1 MEVEYFAHRDAKRS
15 ETLEASPLLL
25 VVVGCP
31 LLFLLYKS
39 GERARDGFKEGEVS
53 RKKSRRRWNKSN
65 FSRRQPARS
74 SVVKSPIKLPRA
86 FFFPHPL
93 FASRFSSE
101 ERCCWTVGKRRGK
114 RSDGEKRVGEREEV
128 HAEIKGG
135 GWAEDFLQT

>member
-1 MEVEYFAHRDAKRS
+1 MEDEYFVRF
-15 ETLEASPLLL
+15 EASPLLL
-25 VVVGCP
+25 LVVVVVGCP

-39 GERARDGFKEGEVS
+39 GERARDGFKEGKVS
-53 RKKSRRRWNKSN
+53 RKKSWRRWNKSN

-86 FFFPHPL
+86 FFFSPHPL
-93 FASRFSSE
+93 FASRFSFRRKDVVGQLGNE
-101 ERCCWTVGKRRGK
+101 EENEVTARGAL
-114 RSDGEKRVGEREEV
+114 ERGRKEEV